1 MIPVTGTF
9 VFKLVLALLLGAF
22 IGLEREMHERNETKS
37 RRHQS
42 FLGLRTFT
50 LSTALGAI
58 TGLFYR
64 TTPEF
69 FILVTGAFFLFALS
83 YYLLD
88 SKFTRDIG
96 ITTEIALVYSFVI
109 GVLISLD
116 IVPLQLVIGI
126 TIILTLILSRKIEI
140 QEFIRKIERAELG
153 SFISFLV
160 LALVILPMLPD
171 TSYTLSDMPPL
182 AQILGAFGINAAAL
196 AHTEII
202 NPYKLWQIV
211 ALITGVDVFGYFLEK
226 TIGQKGGWLVT
237 SFAGGFISSTATTQS
252 LAQQSNKTK
261 SVDHLVSAAV
271 VANLASFVQHSVIIL
286 PLSILLFTKALPVIT
301 LMILASTILT
311 VYFLKQTRRNK
322 NDTLQTT
329 KKTLKQG
336 KIFNLGPALKF
347 ALLFVVIKLVSQIA
361 LLFFGSN
368 GFLVFI
374 GLGAIPGIDAVLVS
388 IAQLAGKTLSY
399 QTALW
404 AFIFANAVNLTTK
417 SIYCFFQ
424 GKREFAVKFT
434 VSAALIL
441 VFGIVGVLIR
451 PA

>member
-1 MIPVTGTF
+1 MTGTI

-22 IGLEREMHERNETKS
+22 IGLEREIHEKHETKS
-37 RRHQS
+37 QRRQS
-42 FLGLRTFT
+42 FLGLRTFA
-50 LSTALGAI
+50 LSTALGAV

-69 FILVTGAFFLFALS
+69 FALVTGAFFLLALC
-83 YYLLD
+83 YYLFD
-88 SKFTRDIG
+88 SYITRDIG
-96 ITTEIALVYSFVI
+96 ITTEIALLFSFVI
-109 GVLISLD
+109 GVLLTVEA
-116 IVPLQLVIGI
+116 VPFQLVIGI
-126 TIILTLILSRKIEI
+126 TIVLTLILSRKTAIG
-140 QEFIRKIERAELG
+140 QFIRKIEQEELG

-160 LALVILPMLPD
+160 LALVILPLLPN
-171 TSYTLSDMPPL
+171 TSYTLADMPQL
-182 AQILGAFGINAAAL
+182 AQILGAFGVNISAL
-196 AHTEII
+196 ARIEII

-252 LAQQSNKTK
+252 LAQQSTKTK

-286 PLSILLFTKALPVIT
+286 PLSIQLFTKALPVIA
-301 LMILASTILT
+301 LMILASAGLS
-311 VYFLKQTRRNK
+311 VYFLKQTRKNK
-322 NDTLQTT
+322 DDTLQTT

-347 ALLFVVIKLVSQIA
+347 ALLFVLIKLVSQIA
-361 LLFFGSN
+361 LRLFGSN
-368 GFLVFI
+368 GFLVSI
-374 GLGAIPGIDAVLVS
+374 GFGAIPGIDAVLIS
-388 IAQLAGKTLSY
+388 IAQLSGRTLSY

-417 SIYCFFQ
+417 SIYCFVQ

-434 VSAALIL
+434 VSAAVIL
-441 VFGIVGVLIR
+441 AAGILGLFLT